1 MEGMWSLDLGLFRL
15 EWARFLAH
23 VPGAMLGHL
32 VEKISQR
39 FNPSRKNP
47 SIAPGTWARNRAHS
61 KRNRPNFSDHIP
73 SIVSCLAPAASPAQ
87 ESVRWG
93 GREPARQVLI
103 STARR
108 YPPLHLFAQTRTQVE
123 TSSPLA
129 PTPNRMYRHDSRSKA
144 TKALPFRT
152 KG

>member
-23 VPGAMLGHL
+23 VPGAMLGHF
-32 VEKISQR
+32 VEKIFQR

-93 GREPARQVLI
+93 GHEPARQELI

-108 YPPLHLFAQTRTQVE
+108 YPPGARMTQAGPWGYHTVSALGAQGPKIGQLE
-123 TSSPLA
+123 
-129 PTPNRMYRHDSRSKA
+129 D
-144 TKALPFRT
+144 ALL
-152 KG
+152 GGS